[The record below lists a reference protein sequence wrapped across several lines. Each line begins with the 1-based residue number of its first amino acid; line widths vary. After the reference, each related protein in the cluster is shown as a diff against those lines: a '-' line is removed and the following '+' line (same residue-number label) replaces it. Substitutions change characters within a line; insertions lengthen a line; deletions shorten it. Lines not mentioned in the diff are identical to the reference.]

1 MGEVRI
7 QVRVQAC
14 SQSGNLNPRGPR
26 DVLAFVDTGAS
37 KTIVSESLAAELG
50 IRRMKNPSGVSG
62 IGGTLSV
69 PVGLAL
75 VVARSR
81 ECDPTPLL
89 VGISDKITREAGA
102 DVLLGHDYMQAA
114 RMVVRPHEQSAVCE
128 KPRTNPARRRS
139 PARAKRSRAAP
150 AARSRR

>member
-1 MGEVRI
+1 M
-7 QVRVQAC
+7 
-14 SQSGNLNPRGPR
+14 
-26 DVLAFVDTGAS
+26 AFVDTGAS

-81 ECDPTPLL
+81 ECAPTPLL

-102 DVLLGHDYMQAA
+102 EVLLGHDYMQAA
-114 RMVVRPHEQSAVCE
+114 RMVVRPHEQSASCE
-128 KPRTNPARRRS
+128 KPRANPIRRR
-139 PARAKRSRAAP
+139 PHAGAKRKRPAIT
-150 AARSRR
+150 AARPRR